1 MEKVRIADL
10 KNIFFDRDLKNDE
23 FERMN

>member
-10 KNIFFDRDLKNDE
+10 KKIFDRDLKNDE